1 LEHRVPLGQN
11 FWTVQNVPSIGADD
25 FDADDFDSQ
34 HELLVTI
41 LSTEA
46 EVVAAEQRC
55 KAALE
60 APQAA
65 AAQAG
70 DDG

>member
-1 LEHRVPLGQN
+1 MTGCAFEHRVPLGQN
-11 FWTVQNVPSIGADD
+11 FWTVHNVPPI
-25 FDADDFDSQ
+25 SQ

-60 APQAA
+60 APQAQPA

>member
-1 LEHRVPLGQN
+1 MPVGQN

-25 FDADDFDSQ
+25 YDGDDFDSQ
-34 HELLVTI
+34 HELLVTL

-55 KAALE
+55 KAA
-60 APQAA
+60 
-65 AAQAG
+65 AAQAA
-70 DDG
+70 DDGRSSAEG